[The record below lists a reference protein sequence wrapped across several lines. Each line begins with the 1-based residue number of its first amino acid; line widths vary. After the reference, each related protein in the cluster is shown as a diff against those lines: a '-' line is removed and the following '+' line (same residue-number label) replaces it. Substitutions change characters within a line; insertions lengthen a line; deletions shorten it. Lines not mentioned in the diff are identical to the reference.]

1 MTEEMVQN
9 ESDFERQRMRYGE
22 IQLYAGTACPELAGK
37 IANYLGVSLKERDI
51 IEFPNENLFVKLHSS
66 ARGQDSFVIQTH
78 SSPLHR
84 NLMEMLILIQ
94 TLRLDYAS
102 RVTAVMPYMAYTR
115 SDKKDQP
122 RVPITARM
130 VADMIEVA
138 GADRYI
144 TLDLHAGQIQG
155 FFSVPGDVL
164 RGAHVLNPYL
174 RKLRPQMQ
182 DPVVVTADLG
192 FAKKGRQYA
201 RVLDAPMSFIEK
213 RRVANDAKAEA
224 LTLIGDVKG
233 KDVVLVDDEVDT
245 GGTLAQA
252 VNVVKEHGARDVY
265 MVFVHPVLSRNAAER
280 LAALPVKEF
289 ITTDTLP
296 IPEQKRSFFGDRL
309 TVLSVCELLG
319 EVILRAHE
327 GRSVGAMFNE

>member
-1 MTEEMVQN
+1 MIERDQ
-9 ESDFERQRMRYGE
+9 ESYERRRMRYGE
-22 IQLYAGTACPELAGK
+22 IQLYAGSACPELAEK
-37 IANYLGVSLKERDI
+37 IATYLDVDLKDRDI
-51 IEFPNENLFVKLHSS
+51 IEFPNENIFLKLHSS
-66 ARGQDSFVIQTH
+66 ARGQDCFVIQTH
-78 SSPLHR
+78 ATPLHR
-84 NLMEMLILIQ
+84 NLMEMLIMIQ

-102 RVTAVMPYMAYTR
+102 RVTAVMPYMAYSR

-122 RVPITARM
+122 RVPITARL

-138 GADRYI
+138 GASRYI

-174 RKLRPQMQ
+174 RQIRPQMK

-201 RVLDAPMSFIEK
+201 SVLNAPMAFIEK

-224 LTLIGDVKG
+224 LTLIGDVNG
-233 KDVVLVDDEVDT
+233 RDVVLVDDEVDT

-252 VNVVKEHGARDVY
+252 VNVIKDHGAANVF

-280 LAALPVKEF
+280 LSALPVKEF

-296 IPEQKRSFFGDRL
+296 ISNEKRAFFGERL
-309 TVLSVCELLG
+309 TVLTVSQLLG